1 MDGPYSIKFK
11 VVDYGDEEYMIFT
24 SNGDGNLRMDEMSD
38 SEYYPQS
45 SEGGYVFLYS
55 GRTCRKKAL

>member
-1 MDGPYSIKFK
+1 
-11 VVDYGDEEYMIFT
+11 MIFT